1 MGIWGIVLLIVTTAL
16 LVLALLPFVYYVLC
30 LYCVI
35 AYFRGSRDASTPKVP
50 FMPPA
55 SIVKPVRGLDHE
67 AYENFASFCRL
78 DYPEYEILFAVS
90 DVSDPVIAV
99 IEKLREDFPAR
110 SIRLITNVP
119 HVGTSDK
126 VNNLCQLAQNAKYD
140 LLVMSDSDV
149 RVEPDY
155 LKQVAAPFADRKV
168 GVVTAFYRSL
178 SAGNLASNLDALG
191 MYMDSAPAALVA
203 KKIEGRLE
211 FAFGW
216 TMATSKKHLAE
227 IGGWEAMVN
236 HHSED
241 FELGKRVAQCGHLVA
256 LMAKPVF
263 MVFPK
268 DSPAEYFSHELRW
281 SIALKSARP
290 SGYWGLLFTHGL
302 VWALVGAAVGLSIGS
317 IPIAV
322 SYLLAYLILRVA
334 LTWLTGMWGLGDR
347 QLSKILWLV
356 PVRDAISFIVWITGF
371 FSERVI
377 WRGLEYRLQKG
388 QLIPIRSTSRG
399 SAKRRES
406 VPSVVSRSSSPN
418 P

>member
-1 MGIWGIVLLIVTTAL
+1 MQIVTTAV
-16 LVLALLPFVYYVLC
+16 LVLALLPFVYYLLS

-35 AYFRGSRDASTPKVP
+35 AYFRSARKVSAAKIP

-78 DYPEYEILFAVS
+78 DYPVYEVVFAVS
-90 DVSDPVIAV
+90 DACDPVIAV
-99 IEKLREDFPAR
+99 IEKLRADFPST

-119 HVGTSDK
+119 RVGTSDK

-140 LLVMSDSDV
+140 LLAMSDSDV

-155 LKQVAAPFADRKV
+155 LRQVAAPFADREV
-168 GVVTAFYRSL
+168 GAVTAFYRSL
-178 SAGNLASNLDALG
+178 SAGNLASNLDSLG

-203 KKIEGRLE
+203 KQVEGRLG

-241 FELGKRVAQCGHLVA
+241 FELGKRIALRGHRVV
-256 LMAKPVF
+256 LMAKPVS

-268 DSPAEYFSHELRW
+268 ETLAEYFHRDLRW

-290 SGYWGLLFTHGL
+290 SGYLGLLFTHGL
-302 VWALVGAAVGLSIGS
+302 PWALLGAAVALSIGS
-317 IPIAV
+317 MPLAA
-322 SYLLAYLILRVA
+322 SYLIAYLVLRIG
-334 LTWLTGMWGLGDR
+334 LTWLTGGWGIGDG
-347 QLSKILWLV
+347 QLAKILWLV
-356 PVRDAISFIVWITGF
+356 PARDAISFIVWIAGF
-371 FSERVI
+371 FSDRI
-377 WRGLEYRLQKG
+377 TWRRLKYRIQKG
-388 QLIPIRSTSRG
+388 RLIPIP
-399 SAKRRES
+399 SASHGPAPRPES
-406 VPSVVSRSSSPN
+406 ISPLAS
-418 P
+418 

>member
-1 MGIWGIVLLIVTTAL
+1 VLQILTTAV
-16 LVLALLPFVYYVLC
+16 LVLALLPFVYYLLS

-35 AYFRGSRDASTPKVP
+35 AYFRGARNASPPKMH

-78 DYPEYEILFAVS
+78 DYPEYEIVFAVS
-90 DVSDPVIAV
+90 DASDPVIAV
-99 IEKLREDFPAR
+99 IEQLRADFPAS

-149 RVEPDY
+149 RVESDY
-155 LKQVAAPFADRKV
+155 LQQVTAPFADPKV
-168 GVVTAFYRSL
+168 GVVTAFYKSI
-178 SAGNLASNLDALG
+178 SGGTLASNLDALG
-191 MYMDSAPAALVA
+191 MYMDSAPSALVA
-203 KKIEGRLE
+203 KKVEGQLG

-241 FELGKRVAQCGHLVA
+241 FELGKRIASCGHRVV
-256 LMAKPVF
+256 LMAKPVS

-268 DSPAEYFSHELRW
+268 ENLAEYFQRELRW

-290 SGYWGLLFTHGL
+290 SGYRGLLFTHGL
-302 VWALVGAAVGLSIGS
+302 PWALVGAAVAESIGS
-317 IPIAV
+317 PPLAA
-322 SYLLAYLILRVA
+322 SYLLAYLVLRVV
-334 LTWLTGMWGLGDR
+334 LTWLTGSWGLGDR
-347 QLSKILWLV
+347 RLSKVMWLV
-356 PVRDAISFIVWITGF
+356 PFRDAISFIVWLAGF
-371 FSERVI
+371 FAQKVI
-377 WRGLEYRLQKG
+377 WRGLEYRLQEG
-388 QLIPIRSTSRG
+388 QLIPIVCS
-399 SAKRRES
+399 SAGLPARRES
-406 VPSVVSRSSSPN
+406 VSSVVG
-418 P
+418 